1 MNLGDTFLWSP
12 NGGTEHLYIAVT
24 DPQKNRGNF
33 VAFNLTKS
41 KGGPKALTFRIGEH
55 PFITKYDS
63 DVAIGDG
70 LIPHITRIKRQIAIG
85 RAFPH
90 KPMDL
95 AMVKRIAL
103 FAIGHPAVSGDIQK
117 LIKSEWKS

>member
-1 MNLGDTFLWSP
+1 MNLGDTIIWSP
-12 NGGTEHLYIAVT
+12 NGGREHLYISVT
-24 DPQKNRGNF
+24 DPQKNGGNF

-55 PFITKYDS
+55 PFIVKYDS
-63 DVAIGDG
+63 DVAMGDG
-70 LIPHITRIKRQIAIG
+70 LILHIKRIQREIALG

-90 KPMDL
+90 RPMNL
-95 AMVKRIAL
+95 ILVKRITV

-117 LIKSEWKS
+117 LIKAERNL